1 VLFSFSSY
9 NECAILELLTAP
21 FWCIAQFKFKDGEK
35 AVDSELNDIILNHQ
49 VTAILIMNESLQ
61 VKYANPAAEQLFSQ
75 SAKRIV
81 DHPLSHLI
89 QHASMDLALL
99 SQPLQ
104 SGQSITDSDV
114 TFVVDGKPLML
125 EVTVSPISWNKE
137 LMLLVEM
144 RKIGQQRRLSQELN
158 QHAQQQ
164 AAKLLVRG
172 LAHEIKN
179 PLGGLRGAAQLLERT
194 LPDPS
199 LAEYTQI
206 IIEQADR
213 LRALVDRLLGPQ
225 KPGKK
230 QPENLHLILEKV
242 RQLVDLEANQSV
254 SIERDYDPSLPEILM
269 DSDQIEQAL
278 LNIVSNAG
286 QILKGQQNGE
296 IVIRTRTVHQAN
308 IHGQRCKLA
317 ARIEITDNGPGIP
330 ADLQDTLFYPMVS
343 GREGGTGLGLSI
355 AQNLIDQHQGKIDV
369 ESWPGRTTFTI
380 YLPI

>member
-1 VLFSFSSY
+1 VS
-9 NECAILELLTAP
+9 
-21 FWCIAQFKFKDGEK
+21 
-35 AVDSELNDIILNHQ
+35 SELENIILNHQ

-61 VKYANPAAEQLFSQ
+61 VRYANPAAEQLFSQ
-75 SAKRIV
+75 SSKRIV
-81 DHPLSHLI
+81 DQPLSKLI
-89 QHASMDLALL
+89 QHASLDLALL

-199 LAEYTQI
+199 LKEYTQI

-213 LRALVDRLLGPQ
+213 LRSLVDRLLGPQ

-230 QPENLHLILEKV
+230 QNENLHLILEKV
-242 RQLVDLEANQSV
+242 RQLVELEMAQPV
-254 SIERDYDPSLPEILM
+254 TLERDYDPSLPEFLM
-269 DSDQIEQAL
+269 DADQIEQAL
-278 LNIVSNAG
+278 LNIISNAG
-286 QILKGQQNGE
+286 QILQNQDNGK
-296 IVIRTRTVHQAN
+296 ITIRTRTVHQAN

-317 ARIEITDNGPGIP
+317 ARIEIIDNGPGIS
-330 ADLQDTLFYPMVS
+330 AELQDTLFYPMVS

-369 ESWPGRTTFTI
+369 ESWPGRTIFTI
-380 YLPI
+380 YLPIQ

>member
-1 VLFSFSSY
+1 MDERCFVS
-9 NECAILELLTAP
+9 NEL
-21 FWCIAQFKFKDGEK
+21 
-35 AVDSELNDIILNHQ
+35 DSIILNNQ
-49 VTAILIMNESLQ
+49 VTATLVMNEVLQ
-61 VKYANPAAEQLFSQ
+61 VKYANPSAEQLFSQ

-81 DHPLSHLI
+81 DQPLSKLI

-125 EVTVSPISWNKE
+125 EVTVSPISWNRE

-179 PLGGLRGAAQLLERT
+179 PLGGLRGAAQLLERM
-194 LPDPS
+194 LPDQS
-199 LAEYTQI
+199 LTEYTQI

-213 LRALVDRLLGPQ
+213 LRNLVDRLLGPQ

-230 QPENLHLILEKV
+230 QNENLHLILEKV
-242 RQLVDLEANQSV
+242 RQLVELEIGQSV
-254 SIERDYDPSLPEILM
+254 VIERDYDPSLPEFLM
-269 DSDQIEQAL
+269 DADQIEQAL

-286 QILKGQQNGE
+286 QILQNQNNGK
-296 IVIRTRTVHQAN
+296 ITVRTRTVHQAN

-317 ARIEITDNGPGIP
+317 ARVEIIDNGPGIP

-355 AQNLIDQHQGKIDV
+355 SQNLIDQHQGKIDV
-369 ESWPGRTTFTI
+369 ESWPGRTIFTI

>member
-1 VLFSFSSY
+1 MIVS
-9 NECAILELLTAP
+9 N
-21 FWCIAQFKFKDGEK
+21 D
-35 AVDSELNDIILNHQ
+35 LNSIILDNQ
-49 VTAILIMNESLQ
+49 VTAILIMNEPLQ
-61 VKYANPAAEQLFSQ
+61 VKYANPSAEQLFSQ

-81 DHPLSHLI
+81 DQPLSNLI

-179 PLGGLRGAAQLLERT
+179 PLGGLRGAAQLLERM

-199 LAEYTQI
+199 LTEYTQI

-213 LRALVDRLLGPQ
+213 LRSLVDRLLGPQ
-225 KPGKK
+225 RPGKK

-242 RQLVDLEANQSV
+242 RQLVELEV
-254 SIERDYDPSLPEILM
+254 GHRVLIERDYDPSLPELLI
-269 DSDQIEQAL
+269 DVDQIEQAL

-286 QILKGQQNGE
+286 QILQQQEQGQ
-296 IVIRTRTVHQAN
+296 ITVRTRTVHQAI
-308 IHGQRCKLA
+308 IHGQRRKLA

-330 ADLQDTLFYPMVS
+330 TELQDTLFYPMVS

-369 ESWPGRTTFTI
+369 ESWPGKTTFTI
-380 YLPI
+380 YLPIK

>member
-1 VLFSFSSY
+1 M
-9 NECAILELLTAP
+9 
-21 FWCIAQFKFKDGEK
+21 
-35 AVDSELNDIILNHQ
+35 DSELNELILNHQ

-61 VKYANPAAEQLFSQ
+61 VRYANPSAEQLFSQ

-179 PLGGLRGAAQLLERT
+179 PLGGLRGAAQLLERA
-194 LPDPS
+194 LPDAS
-199 LAEYTQI
+199 LGEYTQI

-230 QPENLHLILEKV
+230 QPANLHLILEKI

-254 SIERDYDPSLPEILM
+254 DIVRDYDPSLPDIIM
-269 DSDQIEQAL
+269 DADQIEQAL

-286 QILKGQQNGE
+286 QILKDQADGQ
-296 IVIRTRTVHQAN
+296 ITIRTRTVHQAN

-317 ARIEITDNGPGIP
+317 ARIEIIDNGPGIA

-380 YLPI
+380 YLPIQS

>member
-1 VLFSFSSY
+1 
-9 NECAILELLTAP
+9 
-21 FWCIAQFKFKDGEK
+21 
-35 AVDSELNDIILNHQ
+35 
-49 VTAILIMNESLQ
+49 MNEALQ
-61 VKYANPAAEQLFSQ
+61 VRYANPSAEQLFSQ
-75 SAKRIV
+75 SAKRII

-137 LMLLVEM
+137 LMLLIEM

-158 QHAQQQ
+158 QYAQQQ

-179 PLGGLRGAAQLLERT
+179 PLGGLRGAAQLLERA
-194 LPDPS
+194 LPDAS

-230 QPENLHLILEKV
+230 KPANLHLILEKI

-254 SIERDYDPSLPEILM
+254 QIERDYDPSLPDIVM
-269 DSDQIEQAL
+269 DADQIEQAL

-286 QILKGQQNGE
+286 QILKNQDDSQ
-296 IVIRTRTVHQAN
+296 ITIRTRTVHQAN

-317 ARIEITDNGPGIP
+317 ARIEIIDNGPGIP
-330 ADLQDTLFYPMVS
+330 TDLQDTLFYPMVS

-380 YLPI
+380 YLPIQS

>member
-1 VLFSFSSY
+1 MK
-9 NECAILELLTAP
+9 NELSNAILDN
-21 FWCIAQFKFKDGEK
+21 I
-35 AVDSELNDIILNHQ
+35 
-49 VTAILIMNESLQ
+49 VTATLMLDENL
-61 VKYANPAAEQLFSQ
+61 VVRYANPATEQLFSQ
-75 SAKRIV
+75 STKRII
-81 DHPLSHLI
+81 DTSLSKLI

-99 SQPLQ
+99 TQPLQ

-125 EVTVSPISWNKE
+125 EVTASPITWQKQI
-137 LMLLVEM
+137 MLLIEM

-179 PLGGLRGAAQLLERT
+179 PLGGLRGAAQLLEKM
-194 LPDPS
+194 LPDPT
-199 LAEYTQI
+199 LTEYTQI

-225 KPGKK
+225 KLGKK
-230 QPENLHLILEKV
+230 QPENLHVVLEKV
-242 RQLVDLEANQSV
+242 RQLIELECGSKII
-254 SIERDYDPSLPEILM
+254 IERDYDPSLPDILM
-269 DSDQIEQAL
+269 NSDQIEQAL
-278 LNIVSNAG
+278 LNIVSNAA
-286 QILKGQQNGE
+286 QILYEQKDAQ
-296 IVIRTRTVHQAN
+296 IILKTRTVHQAN
-308 IHGQRCKLA
+308 IHGQNHKLS
-317 ARIEITDNGPGIP
+317 ARIEIIDNGPGIP
-330 ADLQDTLFYPMVS
+330 LKLKDTLFYPMVS

-355 AQNLIDQHQGKIDV
+355 SQNLIDQHKGKIDV

>member
-1 VLFSFSSY
+1 MDERFFVS
-9 NECAILELLTAP
+9 NELDTI
-21 FWCIAQFKFKDGEK
+21 
-35 AVDSELNDIILNHQ
+35 VLNHQ
-49 VTAILIMNESLQ
+49 VTAILVMNETLQ
-61 VKYANPAAEQLFSQ
+61 VKYANPSAEQLFSQ

-81 DHPLSHLI
+81 EQPLSKLI

-125 EVTVSPISWNKE
+125 EVTVSPISWHRE

-179 PLGGLRGAAQLLERT
+179 PLGGLRGAAQLLERM
-194 LPDPS
+194 LPDQS
-199 LAEYTQI
+199 LTEYTQI

-213 LRALVDRLLGPQ
+213 LRNLVDRLLGPQ

-230 QPENLHLILEKV
+230 QHENLHLILEKV
-242 RQLVDLEANQSV
+242 RQLVELEIGQSIV
-254 SIERDYDPSLPEILM
+254 IERDYDPSLPEFLM
-269 DSDQIEQAL
+269 DADQIEQAL

-286 QILKGQQNGE
+286 QILQGQENGK

-317 ARIEITDNGPGIP
+317 ARIEIMDNGPGIP

-355 AQNLIDQHQGKIDV
+355 SQNLIDQHQGKIDV
-369 ESWPGRTTFTI
+369 ESWPGRTIFTI

>member
-1 VLFSFSSY
+1 M
-9 NECAILELLTAP
+9 
-21 FWCIAQFKFKDGEK
+21 
-35 AVDSELNDIILNHQ
+35 DSELNDIILNHQ
-49 VTAILIMNESLQ
+49 VTAILIMNEALQ
-61 VKYANPAAEQLFSQ
+61 VRYANPSAEQLFSQ
-75 SAKRIV
+75 SAKRII

-137 LMLLVEM
+137 LMLLIEM

-158 QHAQQQ
+158 QYAQQQ

-179 PLGGLRGAAQLLERT
+179 PLGGLRGAAQLLERA
-194 LPDPS
+194 LPDAS
-199 LAEYTQI
+199 LTEYTQI

-230 QPENLHLILEKV
+230 KPANLHLILEKI

-254 SIERDYDPSLPEILM
+254 QIERDYDPSLPDIVM
-269 DSDQIEQAL
+269 DADQIEQAL

-286 QILKGQQNGE
+286 QILKNQDDGQ
-296 IVIRTRTVHQAN
+296 ITIRTRTVHQAN

-317 ARIEITDNGPGIP
+317 ARIEIIDNGPGIP
-330 ADLQDTLFYPMVS
+330 TDLQDTLFYPMVS

-380 YLPI
+380 YLPIQS

>member
-1 VLFSFSSY
+1 VSK
-9 NECAILELLTAP
+9 EL
-21 FWCIAQFKFKDGEK
+21 
-35 AVDSELNDIILNHQ
+35 S
-49 VTAILIMNESLQ
+49 TAILDNVVTATLLLDEELVIR
-61 VKYANPAAEQLFSQ
+61 YANPAAEQLFSQ
-75 SAKRIV
+75 STKRLL
-81 DHPLSHLI
+81 DSPLSKLI

-99 SQPLQ
+99 TQPMQ

-125 EVTVSPISWNKE
+125 EVTASPLTWNKQI
-137 LMLLVEM
+137 MLLIEM

-179 PLGGLRGAAQLLERT
+179 PLGGLRGAAQLLEKM
-194 LPDPS
+194 LSDPS
-199 LAEYTQI
+199 LKEYTQI

-230 QPENLHLILEKV
+230 QSENLHIVLEKV
-242 RQLVDLEANQSV
+242 RQLVELEAGPSV
-254 SIERDYDPSLPEILM
+254 VIKRDYDPSLPEILM

-278 LNIVSNAG
+278 LNIVSNAA
-286 QILKGQQNGE
+286 QILQGQENGE
-296 IVIRTRTVHQAN
+296 ITLKTRTVHQAN
-308 IHGQRCKLA
+308 IHGQRYKLS
-317 ARIEITDNGPGIP
+317 ARIEIIDNGPGIS
-330 ADLQDTLFYPMVS
+330 ASLQDTLFYPMVS

-355 AQNLIDQHQGKIDV
+355 SQNLIDQHKGKIDV
-369 ESWPGRTTFTI
+369 ESWPGQTTFTI

>member
-1 VLFSFSSY
+1 MSPKLS
-9 NECAILELLTAP
+9 
-21 FWCIAQFKFKDGEK
+21 
-35 AVDSELNDIILNHQ
+35 DIILDNL
-49 VTAILIMNESLQ
+49 VTATLIMEESLL
-61 VKYANPAAEQLFSQ
+61 VRYANPAAEQLFSQ
-75 SAKRIV
+75 SVKRIV
-81 DHPLSHLI
+81 DQPLSNLI
-89 QHASMDLALL
+89 QHASLDLALL

-125 EVTVSPISWNKE
+125 EVTVSPISWEKE

-144 RKIGQQRRLSQELN
+144 RKIGQQRRLTQELN

-194 LPDPS
+194 LPDES
-199 LAEYTQI
+199 LTEYTQI

-213 LRALVDRLLGPQ
+213 LRSLVDRLLGPQ

-230 QPENLHLILEKV
+230 KPVNLHLLIEKV
-242 RQLVDLEANQSV
+242 RQLVELDIGKSV
-254 SIERDYDPSLPEILM
+254 VIERDYDPSLPDILM
-269 DSDQIEQAL
+269 DPDQIEQAL
-278 LNIVSNAG
+278 LNIVSNAAE
-286 QILKGQQNGE
+286 ILSKQEHGE
-296 IVIRTRTVHQAN
+296 IRIRTRTVHQAN

-317 ARIEITDNGPGIP
+317 ARIEIIDNGPGIP
-330 ADLQDTLFYPMVS
+330 SELQDTLFYPMVS

-355 AQNLIDQHQGKIDV
+355 AQNLIDQHNGKIDV
-369 ESWPGRTTFTI
+369 ESWPGRTIFTI

>member
-1 VLFSFSSY
+1 MSSPLD
-9 NECAILELLTAP
+9 N
-21 FWCIAQFKFKDGEK
+21 
-35 AVDSELNDIILNHQ
+35 IILNHQ
-49 VTAILIMNESLQ
+49 VTAVLIMNESLHIH
-61 VKYANPAAEQLFSQ
+61 YANPASEQLFSQ

-81 DHPLSHLI
+81 DQPLSKLI

-125 EVTVSPISWNKE
+125 EVTISPISWNKE

-144 RKIGQQRRLSQELN
+144 RKIGHQRRLSQELN

-199 LAEYTQI
+199 LTEYTQI

-213 LRALVDRLLGPQ
+213 LRSLVDRLLGPQ
-225 KPGKK
+225 KPGQKTT
-230 QPENLHLILEKV
+230 ENLHLVLEKV
-242 RQLVDLEANQSV
+242 RQLVELEGSRPV
-254 SIERDYDPSLPEILM
+254 TIERDYDPSLPEFLM
-269 DSDQIEQAL
+269 DSDQIEQAF

-286 QILKGQQNGE
+286 QMIQTQQNGQ
-296 IVIRTRTVHQAN
+296 ITIRTRTVHQAN
-308 IHGQRCKLA
+308 IHGQRYKLA
-317 ARIEITDNGPGIP
+317 ARIEIIDNGPGIP
-330 ADLQDTLFYPMVS
+330 TELQDTLFYPMVS
-343 GREGGTGLGLSI
+343 GRKGGTGMGLSI

-369 ESWPGRTTFTI
+369 ESWPGKTTFTI

>member
-1 VLFSFSSY
+1 M
-9 NECAILELLTAP
+9 
-21 FWCIAQFKFKDGEK
+21 
-35 AVDSELNDIILNHQ
+35 
-49 VTAILIMNESLQ
+49 VTATLILDDELQ
-61 VKYANPAAEQLFSQ
+61 IHYANPAAEQLFSQ

-81 DHPLSHLI
+81 HHPLSQLI
-89 QHASMDLALL
+89 QHASLDLALL

-114 TFVVDGKPLML
+114 TFVVDGKPLLL
-125 EVTVSPISWNKE
+125 EVTVSPISIERE
-137 LMLLVEM
+137 LMLLMEM
-144 RKIGQQRRLSQELN
+144 RKVDQQRRITQEMN

-179 PLGGLRGAAQLLERT
+179 PLGGLRGAAQLLEKM

-199 LAEYTQI
+199 LTEYTQI

-230 QPENLHLILEKV
+230 QQTNLHQVLEKV
-242 RQLVDLEANQSV
+242 RQLVELESEQTLV
-254 SIERDYDPSLPEILM
+254 IERDYDPSLPDIYI
-269 DSDQIEQAL
+269 DADQIEQAM
-278 LNIVSNAG
+278 LNIVSNAS
-286 QILKGQQNGE
+286 QILAHQEDGK
-296 IVIRTRTVHQAN
+296 ISIRTRTVHQAN
-308 IHGQRCKLA
+308 IHGQRCKVA
-317 ARIEITDNGPGIP
+317 ARIEIMDNGPGIP
-330 ADLQDTLFYPMVS
+330 VELQDTLFYPMVS

-355 AQNLIDQHQGKIDV
+355 SQNLIDQHNGKIDV
-369 ESWPGRTTFTI
+369 ESWPGHTNFTI

>member
-1 VLFSFSSY
+1 VS
-9 NECAILELLTAP
+9 NEL
-21 FWCIAQFKFKDGEK
+21 
-35 AVDSELNDIILNHQ
+35 DSIILNNQ
-49 VTAILIMNESLQ
+49 VTATLVMNEVLQ
-61 VKYANPAAEQLFSQ
+61 VKYANPSAEQLFSQ

-81 DHPLSHLI
+81 DQPLSKLI

-125 EVTVSPISWNKE
+125 EVTVSPISWNRE

-179 PLGGLRGAAQLLERT
+179 PLGGLRGAAQLLERM
-194 LPDPS
+194 LPDQS
-199 LAEYTQI
+199 LTEYTQI

-213 LRALVDRLLGPQ
+213 LRNLVDRLLGPQ

-230 QPENLHLILEKV
+230 QNENLHLILEKV
-242 RQLVDLEANQSV
+242 RQLVELEIGQSV
-254 SIERDYDPSLPEILM
+254 VIERDYDPSLPEFLM
-269 DSDQIEQAL
+269 DADQIEQAL

-286 QILKGQQNGE
+286 QILQNQNNGK
-296 IVIRTRTVHQAN
+296 ITVRTRTVHQAN

-317 ARIEITDNGPGIP
+317 ARVEIIDNGPGIP

-355 AQNLIDQHQGKIDV
+355 SQNLIDQHQGKIDV
-369 ESWPGRTTFTI
+369 ESWPGRTIFTI

>member
-1 VLFSFSSY
+1 M
-9 NECAILELLTAP
+9 
-21 FWCIAQFKFKDGEK
+21 
-35 AVDSELNDIILNHQ
+35 DSDLNDIILNHQ
-49 VTAILIMNESLQ
+49 VTSILIMNESLQ

-75 SAKRIV
+75 SAKRITE
-81 DHPLSHLI
+81 HPLSHLI

-125 EVTVSPISWNKE
+125 EVTVSPIAWNKE

-199 LAEYTQI
+199 LTEYTQI

-225 KPGKK
+225 KPGQKK
-230 QPENLHLILEKV
+230 QENLHLILEKV
-242 RQLVDLEANQSV
+242 RQLVDLEANQSIE
-254 SIERDYDPSLPEILM
+254 IERDYDPSLPEILM
-269 DSDQIEQAL
+269 DAAQIEQAL

-286 QILKGQQNGE
+286 QILRAQDNGQ
-296 IVIRTRTVHQAN
+296 ITIRTRTVHQAN

-317 ARIEITDNGPGIP
+317 ARIEIIDNGPGIP

>member
-1 VLFSFSSY
+1 MD
-9 NECAILELLTAP
+9 N
-21 FWCIAQFKFKDGEK
+21 
-35 AVDSELNDIILNHQ
+35 ELNDIILNHQ

-75 SAKRIV
+75 SSKRIV

-125 EVTVSPISWNKE
+125 EVTVSPISWKRE

-194 LPDPS
+194 LPDPN

-242 RQLVDLEANQSV
+242 RQLVDLEVNQSV
-254 SIERDYDPSLPEILM
+254 TIERDYDPSLPEILM
-269 DSDQIEQAL
+269 DADQIEQAL

-286 QILKGQQNGE
+286 HILKSQSNGQ
-296 IVIRTRTVHQAN
+296 ITIRTRTVHQAN

-317 ARIEITDNGPGIP
+317 ARIEIIDNGPGIP
-330 ADLQDTLFYPMVS
+330 SDLQDTLFYPMVS

-369 ESWPGRTTFTI
+369 ESWPSRTTFTI

>member
-1 VLFSFSSY
+1 MSK
-9 NECAILELLTAP
+9 EL
-21 FWCIAQFKFKDGEK
+21 
-35 AVDSELNDIILNHQ
+35 S
-49 VTAILIMNESLQ
+49 TAILDNVVTATLLLDEELVIR
-61 VKYANPAAEQLFSQ
+61 YANPAAEQLFSQ
-75 SAKRIV
+75 STKRLL
-81 DHPLSHLI
+81 DSPLSKLI

-99 SQPLQ
+99 TQPMQ

-125 EVTVSPISWNKE
+125 EVTASPLTWNKQI
-137 LMLLVEM
+137 MLLIEM

-179 PLGGLRGAAQLLERT
+179 PLGGLRGAAQLLEKM
-194 LPDPS
+194 LSDPS
-199 LAEYTQI
+199 LKEYTQI

-230 QPENLHLILEKV
+230 QSENLHIVLEKV
-242 RQLVDLEANQSV
+242 RQLVELEAGPSV
-254 SIERDYDPSLPEILM
+254 VIKRDYDPSLPEILM

-278 LNIVSNAG
+278 LNIVSNAA
-286 QILKGQQNGE
+286 QILQGQENGE
-296 IVIRTRTVHQAN
+296 ITLKTRTVHQAN
-308 IHGQRCKLA
+308 IHGQRYKLS
-317 ARIEITDNGPGIP
+317 ARIEIIDNGPGIS
-330 ADLQDTLFYPMVS
+330 ASLQDTLFYPMVS

-355 AQNLIDQHQGKIDV
+355 SQNLIDQHKGKIDV
-369 ESWPGRTTFTI
+369 ESWPGQTTFTI